1 MAEARESR
9 DGVDPIA
16 VLDRLGVTGA
26 TAVAPVTGGADAL
39 LWRVTVDD
47 HDFALRVLGEDRQRQ
62 AEQEVA
68 IYRALTGT
76 EIPVPGVTAT
86 DLESGRPSYLM
97 DWVDG
102 RPLAEALLDQTTSE
116 SVRTKLMIDF
126 GRLQRLINELS
137 GPELSLQG
145 PDWIERRS
153 AGGELDRRLADRH
166 TGERRLL
173 HLDYHPLN
181 VMVRDD
187 RIVAVL
193 DWANATLGDPRYDR
207 ARTESIL
214 ALIPDPDGTM
224 APLLDQAI
232 AAWKSGY
239 DAPADPE
246 PEFRRWAGA
255 AMLID
260 LAPRI
265 GSPTVPWLTD
275 DHVARI
281 RAYGG

>member
-1 MAEARESR
+1 MPDARTSR
-9 DGVDPIA
+9 DVDPVA
-16 VLDRLGVTGA
+16 VLRRLGVA
-26 TAVAPVTGGADAL
+26 EPVAVEPVSGGADAL
-39 LWRVTVDD
+39 LWRVTADD

-62 AEQEVA
+62 AEQEVT
-68 IYRALTGT
+68 IYRALAGT
-76 EIPVPGVTAT
+76 EIPVPAVTAT
-86 DLESGRPSYLM
+86 DLGSERPAYLM

-102 RPLAEALLDQTTSE
+102 RPLAEALLDPATAE
-116 SVRTKLMIDF
+116 PVRTALMIEF
-126 GRLQRLINELS
+126 GRLQRMINELT
-137 GPELSLQG
+137 GPDLPTRG
-145 PDWIERRS
+145 PDWIERRT
-153 AGGELDRRLADRH
+153 GDDLGRRLSDLRSD
-166 TGERRLL
+166 ELRLL

-214 ALIPDPDGTM
+214 ALMPDPDGTM
-224 APLLDQAI
+224 APLIDQTITAWRRGY
-232 AAWKSGY
+232 AA
-239 DAPADPE
+239 AADPE

-281 RAYGG
+281 RAYG